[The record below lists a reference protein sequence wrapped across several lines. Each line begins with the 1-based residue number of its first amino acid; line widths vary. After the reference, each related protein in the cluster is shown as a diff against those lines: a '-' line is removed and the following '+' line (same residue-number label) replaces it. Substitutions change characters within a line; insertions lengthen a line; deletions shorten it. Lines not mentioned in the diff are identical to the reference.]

1 VRRESEIGHGFAAT
15 DPPIKPEDDVVPTH
29 AVAPV
34 VFAQYAGALA
44 KAAGVFAKYAGALAE
59 VAGGLAEDV
68 GALGCDGGDVAEE
81 VCMGRRTT
89 APRLRTRAWLTES

>member
-1 VRRESEIGHGFAAT
+1 MRRESEIGHGFAAT

-29 AVAPV
+29 AVVPV

-59 VAGGLAEDV
+59 VA
-68 GALGCDGGDVAEE
+68 VASRRTSAHLDAMA
-81 VCMGRRTT
+81 VTSRRKFGMGRRTT